1 MSDSRT
7 SPPTA
12 QILLVDIPIA
22 RMLLQRLVLPFSA
35 LVLTFLFGTGGFLVI
50 GNGRWTVLD
59 CAYMTSIT
67 LTTVGYGETLDQMG
81 NDARVFAMVLM
92 WLGMGV
98 TLYAVSTI
106 TAFLVETDL
115 RRILRERRMEKKL
128 QGIKG
133 HYIVCGL
140 GKTGF
145 NIVQE
150 LYTTRQPCVAID
162 ASPEHLQ
169 RTQKHF
175 EELYYLLGDAT
186 EEEILTRAGV
196 ERAAGV
202 IAALKDDS
210 DNLLITVQ
218 ARYISPT
225 IKIVAR
231 CNENNLTDKFYRAG
245 ANYVV
250 NPAFIG
256 GMRMASE
263 MVRPHVVTFL
273 DRMLRG
279 RDQSVRVE
287 EATVREDSPWVGK
300 TLREIDIRRQTGLL
314 LVALKH
320 PDAEDFRYN
329 PEPGEH
335 LHAGSVIIV
344 IGNSEQ
350 VATLRGLCT
359 GC

>member
-1 MSDSRT
+1 MKESRT
-7 SPPTA
+7 SPTTPA
-12 QILLVDIPIA
+12 ILLASVPIA
-22 RMLLQRLVLPFSA
+22 RMLLERLIIPFSA
-35 LVLTFLFGTGGFLVI
+35 LLLTFLFGTGGFLAI
-50 GNGRWTVLD
+50 GAGRWSVLD

-67 LTTVGYGETLDQMG
+67 LTTVGYGEVLDQMG
-81 NDARVFAMVLM
+81 DDARLFTMVLM

-106 TAFLVETDL
+106 TAFLVETDI
-115 RRILRERRMEKKL
+115 RRILRERRMERKL
-128 QGIKG
+128 EGLRN

-150 LYTTRQPCVAID
+150 LHATRQPCVAID
-162 ASPEHLQ
+162 SSPENLQ

-175 EELYYLLGDAT
+175 EGLYYLHGNAT
-186 EEEILTRAGV
+186 EEEILSRAGI
-196 ERAAGV
+196 ERAAGL
-202 IAALKDDS
+202 IAALRDDS

-231 CNENNLTDKFYRAG
+231 CNENNLADKFYRAG

-250 NPAFIG
+250 NPALIG

-279 RDQSVRVE
+279 KDRSVRVE
-287 EATVREDSPWVGK
+287 EATVAPRSPWVGK
-300 TLREIDIRRQTGLL
+300 TLHEIDIRRRTGAL
-314 LVALKH
+314 LVAIK
-320 PDAEDFRYN
+320 PPEEEEFRYN
-329 PEPGEH
+329 PDPGER
-335 LHAGSVIIV
+335 LQPGSVIIV
-344 IGNSEQ
+344 IGSPEQ
-350 VATLRGLCT
+350 VGALRELCS
-359 GC
+359 G